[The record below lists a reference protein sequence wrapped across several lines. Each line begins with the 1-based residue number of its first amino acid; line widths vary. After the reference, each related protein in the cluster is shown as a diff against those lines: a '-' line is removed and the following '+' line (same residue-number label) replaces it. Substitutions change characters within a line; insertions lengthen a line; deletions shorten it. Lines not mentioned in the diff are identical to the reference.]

1 MEVCFP
7 INDLM
12 YRDVLYGLTECI
24 GLDVIQAKDCF
35 IYMKARFL
43 GNCGCRYPFESL
55 SGIPLQPL
63 YFTEKYLDVKKVLV
77 ETFFGPPRGG
87 VYSPSVQST
96 LYQMAKTVLNR
107 SLSLPPSPPSLSFS
121 LSYTHMHA
129 HPFTDEHLISWASF
143 DIDSWFSFCRFPD
156 ILSIQLKM
164 PNLHFLPVN
173 ISSKDNPA
181 IVKVELLSTNTCVAV

>member
-12 YRDVLYGLTECI
+12 YRDVIYGLTECI
-24 GLDVIQAKDCF
+24 GLDVIQGKDCF
-35 IYMKARFL
+35 IYMKASFL

-63 YFTEKYLDVKKVLV
+63 YFTEKYLDVKKVLA

-96 LYQMAKTVLNR
+96 LYQMAKNVLNR
-107 SLSLPPSPPSLSFS
+107 SLSLSPSLSPFSLSLS
-121 LSYTHMHA
+121 LSYTHTHTCMHI
-129 HPFTDEHLISWASF
+129 HLQMQI
-143 DIDSWFSFCRFPD
+143 
-156 ILSIQLKM
+156 
-164 PNLHFLPVN
+164 
-173 ISSKDNPA
+173 
-181 IVKVELLSTNTCVAV
+181 

>member
-12 YRDVLYGLTECI
+12 YRDVIYGLTECI
-24 GLDVIQAKDCF
+24 GLDVIQGKDCF

-63 YFTEKYLDVKKVLV
+63 YFTEKYLDVKKVLA

-96 LYQMAKTVLNR
+96 LYQMAKNVLNR
-107 SLSLPPSPPSLSFS
+107 SLSLSPSLSPFSLSLS
-121 LSYTHMHA
+121 LSYTHTHTCMHI
-129 HPFTDEHLISWASF
+129 HLQMQI
-143 DIDSWFSFCRFPD
+143 
-156 ILSIQLKM
+156 
-164 PNLHFLPVN
+164 
-173 ISSKDNPA
+173 
-181 IVKVELLSTNTCVAV
+181 